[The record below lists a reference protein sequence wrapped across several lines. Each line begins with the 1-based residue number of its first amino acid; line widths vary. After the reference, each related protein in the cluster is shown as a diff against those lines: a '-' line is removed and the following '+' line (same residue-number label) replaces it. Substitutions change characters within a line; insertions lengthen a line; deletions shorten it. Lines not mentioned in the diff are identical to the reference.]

1 MAANR
6 VPGIRCALCWNEE
19 TARLGRAHNNANMIS
34 LGERM
39 MAVETA
45 LRLVDVWMQVP
56 FEGGRHERR
65 IQQID
70 AGS

>member
-6 VPGIRCALCWNEE
+6 HRGVRCALCWNVE
-19 TARLGRAHNNANMIS
+19 TARLARSHNDANMIS

-39 MAVETA
+39 MDVAAALQIVETF
-45 LRLVDVWMQVP
+45 LVEP

-65 IQQID
+65 IALIEL
-70 AGS
+70 